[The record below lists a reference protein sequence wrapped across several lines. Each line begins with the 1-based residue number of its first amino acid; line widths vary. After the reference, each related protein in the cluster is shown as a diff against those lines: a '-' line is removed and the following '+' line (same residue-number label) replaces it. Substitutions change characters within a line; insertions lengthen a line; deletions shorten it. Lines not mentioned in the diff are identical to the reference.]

1 VECLYL
7 EPKDRSNSYQRWQWE
22 HRYSLGGMGSG
33 RKLSAKNQIG
43 NKFIMAS
50 APSSQFK
57 NALMGATI
65 MIIRVGTVNN
75 PVEFS

>member
-1 VECLYL
+1 
-7 EPKDRSNSYQRWQWE
+7 
-22 HRYSLGGMGSG
+22 MGSG

>member
-1 VECLYL
+1 ME
-7 EPKDRSNSYQRWQWE
+7 
-22 HRYSLGGMGSG
+22 SG
-33 RKLSAKNQIG
+33 RKLGARNQIG
-43 NKFIMAS
+43 TESIMAS

-75 PVEFS
+75 PVNISQSWFWKLLREITL

>member
-1 VECLYL
+1 
-7 EPKDRSNSYQRWQWE
+7 
-22 HRYSLGGMGSG
+22 MGSG
-33 RKLSAKNQIG
+33 RKLGARHQIE
-43 NKFIMAS
+43 NKFVMAG

-75 PVEFS
+75 PMDFS